1 MLRRNISSRTCEL
14 QAPPPGASPVAAQH
28 TAVLSLAPTIE
39 PDRALRLGASAAAA
53 PLWGAYM
60 AAAGAGVAF
69 WWMTAWTR
77 QTNFAFEAKAFM
89 PALKAPVA
97 KTVKAVEAVVEA
109 AAPVVED
116 APVEF
121 QAIDDAAVE
130 VAQSV
135 AAPSVATKIEAVTP
149 APVKVEPVKV
159 EAVPTK
165 AEVAKPAPLKA
176 APAPASAAPTVAK
189 AAPATAPAKTIPA
202 KVAAAP
208 KASVAKAKPRKS

>member
-1 MLRRNISSRTCEL
+1 
-14 QAPPPGASPVAAQH
+14 VAAQQ
-28 TAVLSLAPTIE
+28 TAVLSLTPTIE

-77 QTNFAFEAKAFM
+77 QTNFAFEAKSFM

-97 KTVKAVEAVVEA
+97 KTVTAVEAVVEA
-109 AAPVVED
+109 AASVVED

-121 QAIDDAAVE
+121 QAVNDAAVE
-130 VAQSV
+130 AAQTVAAQTVV
-135 AAPSVATKIEAVTP
+135 AAPPLAAKIEAAAP
-149 APVKVEPVKV
+149 APV
-159 EAVPTK
+159 K
-165 AEVAKPAPLKA
+165 AEVAKPVPVKT
-176 APAPASAAPTVAK
+176 APAAAAPTVAK
-189 AAPATAPAKTIPA
+189 AAPAKTLPA